1 MVIDTSV
8 VILSH
13 EQESN
18 QSLLFHKK
26 TINFSREEYR
36 NYYIQM
42 QRFKLFQRQ
51 STGTSWQ
58 WSFPVSMNNIY
69 SLDQTQISLSNL
81 MSSERRWCLFVSED
95 VHMLCFLLTHTKF
108 CRRWHCLLSLLKYVS
123 LMLTTSLSCLQQ
135 PTGTRI
141 LTGEQ
146 EIEQECSL
154 NNDFIQKTS
163 SQLKFLFIRGN
174 YIEKKLIKNIKITDI
189 ITYCQYLRSGFQ
201 IPAFPLL

>member
-1 MVIDTSV
+1 
-8 VILSH
+8 
-13 EQESN
+13 
-18 QSLLFHKK
+18 
-26 TINFSREEYR
+26 
-36 NYYIQM
+36 
-42 QRFKLFQRQ
+42 
-51 STGTSWQ
+51 
-58 WSFPVSMNNIY
+58 
-69 SLDQTQISLSNL
+69 
-81 MSSERRWCLFVSED
+81 
-95 VHMLCFLLTHTKF
+95 
-108 CRRWHCLLSLLKYVS
+108 
-123 LMLTTSLSCLQQ
+123 MLTTSLSCLQQ

-146 EIEQECSL
+146 EIEQESSL